1 MPCGY
6 SAGLAVAGEDPHI
19 VPLNF
24 PASLPLSSPSH
35 VAETPITE
43 RAELVQVLASG
54 EKPSADWR
62 IGTEHE
68 KFGFQLDD
76 LRAPTFEGERGI
88 QALLTGLTRFGWE
101 PVQENGHTI
110 ALLRDG
116 ASVTLEP
123 AGQLELSGAAVE
135 TLHHTCVETG
145 THLDE
150 VAQVAGELQLGFLG
164 MGFQPKWRRDEMPW
178 MPKGRYQIMKN
189 YMPKV
194 GSLGLDMMTRTC
206 TVQVNLDYATEAD
219 MVKKFRVSL
228 ALQPIATALF
238 ADSPFT
244 EGKPN
249 GYLSYRSHIWT
260 DTDADRTGMLD
271 FVFEDGFGYER
282 YVDYLLDVPMY
293 FSYRDGV
300 YVDASGQSFRDFMQG
315 KLPALPGALPT
326 LRDWSDHMTTAFP
339 EVRLKKYLEM
349 RGADAGPWDRLCALS
364 AFWVGLLYDDTALDA
379 AWDLVKDFST
389 TERHALRDGV
399 PKHALG
405 LPFRNGT
412 VRDLAVEAVRI
423 AREGLRRRARLNA
436 DGQDETGFVDVIAE
450 IAESGVTAAERK
462 LALYHGAWNGD
473 IDRVFREFAY

>member
-1 MPCGY
+1 M
-6 SAGLAVAGEDPHI
+6 
-19 VPLNF
+19 
-24 PASLPLSSPSH
+24 SSPSH
-35 VAETPITE
+35 VAETPITD
-43 RAELVQVLASG
+43 RTELVEVLASG
-54 EKPSADWR
+54 EKPEAQWR

-68 KFGFQLDD
+68 KFGFRLDD
-76 LRAPTFEGERGI
+76 LRPPTFDGERGI
-88 QALLTGLTRFGWE
+88 EALLNGLTRFGWE
-101 PVQENGHTI
+101 PVLEGGRTI

-123 AGQLELSGAAVE
+123 AGQLELSGAPLE
-135 TLHHTCVETG
+135 TIHDTCVEVG
-145 THLDE
+145 SHLNE
-150 VAQVAGELQLGFLG
+150 VKQVADELRLGFLG

-206 TVQVNLDYATEAD
+206 TVQVNLDYASEAD
-219 MVKKFRVSL
+219 MIKKFRVSL

-293 FSYRDGV
+293 FSYRDGT

-349 RGADAGPWDRLCALS
+349 RGADAGPWGRLCALS
-364 AFWVGLLYDDTALDA
+364 AYWVGLLYDDAALDA
-379 AWDLVKDFST
+379 AWDLVKDFSLV
-389 TERHALRDGV
+389 ERHALRDGV
-399 PKHALG
+399 PRQALK

-412 VRDLAVEAVRI
+412 VQDLAAESVKI
-423 AREGLRRRARLNA
+423 ALDGLRRRARLNG
-436 DGQDETGFVDVIAE
+436 DGQDESRFLEPLVE
-450 IAESGVTAAERK
+450 ILHAGETAAERK
-462 LALYHGAWNGD
+462 LALYHGAWQGSVD
-473 IDRVFREFAY
+473 PVFSEFAY